1 MRPATPAEIDRWDDL
16 VLSNP
21 DGGNMLQTRAWGEF
35 KRSWGWQPAY
45 LVSDDLA
52 MPWRR
57 SFSATTSRDSAG
69 SGTPPRGRPPPPWIN

>member
-35 KRSWGWQPAY
+35 KRSWGWRPAY
-45 LVSDDLA
+45 LVSGDPA
-52 MPWRR
+52 MPVA
-57 SFSATTSRDSAG
+57 ATNSTMPS
-69 SGTPPRGRPPPPWIN
+69 P